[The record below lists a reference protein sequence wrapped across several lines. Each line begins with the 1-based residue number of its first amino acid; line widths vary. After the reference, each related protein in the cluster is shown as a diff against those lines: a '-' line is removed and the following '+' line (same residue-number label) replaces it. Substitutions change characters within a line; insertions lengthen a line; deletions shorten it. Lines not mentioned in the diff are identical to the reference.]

1 MEKIILLVLVLMT
14 LTACGGSDTES
25 SGLPSTNEV
34 VNKASVVT
42 LPSNSPDAKIAEL
55 EARVALLEKLILSQ
69 DLQDDVHSLME
80 QMCTNKNRI
89 ENLSGFTPLWEQAKY
104 QNYYRGGLLECTY
117 PSFRV

>member
-1 MEKIILLVLVLMT
+1 MKKIILLVLVLIT
-14 LTACGGSDTES
+14 LTACGGSGTSDS
-25 SGLPSTNEV
+25 SEV

-55 EARVALLEKLILSQ
+55 EARVALLEKLILAQ

-89 ENLSGFTPLWEQAKY
+89 ENLSGFTPLWEEAKY